1 MNKYLN
7 LSKGDILYVMSV
19 KHIADDRQYV
29 VYYSRQIEITS
40 VPEIMH
46 YNDSNKL
53 VEFSFKFLNHP
64 RNLTTNVV
72 VPAEEKEDYIR
83 ISDEYLNEF
92 YLSYNEETVKKL
104 CQEYT
109 KQTYDI
115 VKKEIEKLTDIAKK
129 IENYL

>member
-1 MNKYLN
+1 MLIY
-7 LSKGDILYVMSV
+7 SDS
-19 KHIADDRQYV
+19 HYV
-29 VYYSRQIEITS
+29 VYYCRQIEITS

-46 YNDSNKL
+46 YNDNNKL
-53 VEFSFKFLNHP
+53 IEFSFKFLEYP
-64 RNLTTNVV
+64 KNLTTNVI
-72 VPAEEKEDYIR
+72 VPIEEKQDYIR

-129 IENYL
+129 IENFL